1 MNVKEKNKALKEAL
15 SYTKFVYKNYKNDK
29 TPHVKVLD
37 FEYPGQ
43 PGQKTYGQRRDVL
56 GWNLDYLEG
65 GKSSK
70 EEALRAM
77 DEIDDFADLLSANK
91 KEKYE
96 RITTMFPQV
105 AEYLRRYMKQ
115 HIKGFKTKDNGN
127 WKKMTVKQI
136 LSKDK

>member
-1 MNVKEKNKALKEAL
+1 MKLRKLLNEELTYAR
-15 SYTKFVYKNYKNDK
+15 FIYKNYKNDK

-43 PGQKTYGQRRDVL
+43 PGQKTYGKRKDIL
-56 GWNLDYLEG
+56 GWNIDYIEG

-70 EEALRAM
+70 KEAITAM

-91 KEKYE
+91 REKYE

-105 AEYLRRYMKQ
+105 ADYLRRYIKQ
-115 HIKGFKTKDNGN
+115 YVKGFKTKREGN
-127 WKKMTVKQI
+127 WKKMTIDQI
-136 LSKDK
+136 LSKDNK

>member
-1 MNVKEKNKALKEAL
+1 
-15 SYTKFVYKNYKNDK
+15 
-29 TPHVKVLD
+29 
-37 FEYPGQ
+37 
-43 PGQKTYGQRRDVL
+43 
-56 GWNLDYLEG
+56 
-65 GKSSK
+65 
-70 EEALRAM
+70 M

>member
-1 MNVKEKNKALKEAL
+1 L
-15 SYTKFVYKNYKNDK
+15 DK